1 MPKKSSISFDAT
13 SLTYNM
19 VYMNADGEFI
29 DSELPAAVRSGN
41 EFLITHDF
49 IPLPEGSSLIY
60 LPGRLP
66 VAYVDEEFLSV
77 ESPDEDIY
85 PLCALLPAGY
95 TRLFLP
101 AYENSADAPIL
112 PLFGYAAVAIKD
124 GEFFVAAKR
133 TDDPVKWNPLN
144 YPQDKLEEGVSYLKE
159 EMPENRLVEHLAH
172 CALEYHC
179 LTASNIFLNRWEGGI
194 PTSPTCNAGCLG
206 CISLQESECC
216 PSPQERIAFRP
227 TPEEIAEIAIYHL
240 EKGDEPIISFGQGC
254 EGEPLLASSTIK
266 KAIEKIRMTTKKGII
281 NMNTNAFSKDRL
293 LSLREAGLD
302 SIRISMI
309 SNIEE
314 TYNLYHN
321 PCGYSL
327 NDVRTAGRAAKSA
340 GLFISLNLLTIPG
353 LNDTPTELRAWE
365 ELLAE
370 GWVDLVQIRNLNI
383 DPDWL
388 FAKIPLKEKGLGI
401 LHFIDAISKYTKVGN
416 FSHYELKK

>member
-1 MPKKSSISFDAT
+1 
-13 SLTYNM
+13 
-19 VYMNADGEFI
+19 
-29 DSELPAAVRSGN
+29 
-41 EFLITHDF
+41 
-49 IPLPEGSSLIY
+49 
-60 LPGRLP
+60 
-66 VAYVDEEFLSV
+66 
-77 ESPDEDIY
+77 
-85 PLCALLPAGY
+85 
-95 TRLFLP
+95 
-101 AYENSADAPIL
+101 
-112 PLFGYAAVAIKD
+112 
-124 GEFFVAAKR
+124 
-133 TDDPVKWNPLN
+133 
-144 YPQDKLEEGVSYLKE
+144 
-159 EMPENRLVEHLAH
+159 
-172 CALEYHC
+172 
-179 LTASNIFLNRWEGGI
+179 
-194 PTSPTCNAGCLG
+194 
-206 CISLQESECC
+206 
-216 PSPQERIAFRP
+216 
-227 TPEEIAEIAIYHL
+227 AIYHL

-254 EGEPLLASSTIK
+254 EGEPLLASNTIK

-388 FAKIPLKEKGLGI
+388 FAKIPLKEKGPGI